1 MRSTTSN
8 CLDAVQDVA
17 SEYAKVGCF
26 KGVSLSIHAKA
37 RRKVVQVIMQRVTGK
52 NIDRLALCMSSNLCE
67 QYFSA
72 LVKFS
77 QGKHLNLCQSDA
89 WEVVQLFVAGLSSNP
104 TFADCLLANMGRSD
118 SIIRRSTTARMA
130 HKKELD
136 SKRNKGDKYLT
147 QQQATKSMRLK
158 RMEKESGSSATH
170 RPDKLPPTDDG
181 RSGQA
186 RKKKCEIACSN
197 CGQKGHRKN
206 MCTEPSYNSND
217 KVTTAK

>member
-1 MRSTTSN
+1 M
-8 CLDAVQDVA
+8 
-17 SEYAKVGCF
+17 
-26 KGVSLSIHAKA
+26 
-37 RRKVVQVIMQRVTGK
+37 
-52 NIDRLALCMSSNLCE
+52 
-67 QYFSA
+67 
-72 LVKFS
+72 
-77 QGKHLNLCQSDA
+77 
-89 WEVVQLFVAGLSSNP
+89 VQLFVAGLSSDP
-104 TFADCLLANMGRSD
+104 TFADRLLANIGGSD

-136 SKRNKGDKYLT
+136 SKRKKGDKYLT

-158 RMEKESGSSATH
+158 RMEKESGSSAAH

-186 RKKKCEIACSN
+186 RKKKREITCSN

-217 KVTTAK
+217 TATTTKRRRKEDPTASKILELFR